1 MSVQAQVAEVFASIQ
16 GEGPLVGVR
25 QVFVRLRGCALTCKY
40 CDTTQSRAGAGPGRF
55 EREPNGGWESFEN
68 PVTVQQVLGLVSELA
83 GRFRPHSVSIT
94 GGEPLLQ
101 SEFLLELLPR
111 VKEAG
116 LQTYLDTA
124 CCYPEAMQ
132 RIGEHVDWVSA
143 DLKLP
148 STMVERVSFADFAAT
163 WQAIRHERF
172 VKVVLTAEV
181 SVEELGEALGALRGV
196 DPQAQVVLQPATP
209 SGGCLAPSAE
219 QLFALLAAA
228 VDLFPTVR
236 LIPQC
241 HVMMGIR

>member
-1 MSVQAQVAEVFASIQ
+1 MSALARVAEVFASVQ

-40 CDTTQSRAGAGPGRF
+40 CDTTQSRAGDGSGRF
-55 EREPNGGWESFEN
+55 EREPGGVWEEFDN
-68 PVTVQQVLGLVSELA
+68 PMTVEQVLGLVSELA

-101 SEFLLELLPR
+101 PEFLVELLPR
-111 VKEAG
+111 LREAG
-116 LQTYLDTA
+116 LKTYLDTA
-124 CCYPEAMQ
+124 CCYPEAMG
-132 RIGEHVDWVSA
+132 RIAEYVDWVSA

-148 STMVERVSFADFAAT
+148 STIIEPVSFADFAAT

-181 SVEELGEALGALRGV
+181 SVEELAEALGALQGL
-196 DPQAQVVLQPATP
+196 DPQAQVILQPATP
-209 SGGCLAPSAE
+209 SGGCLAPTVE
-219 QLFALLAAA
+219 QLFALLGAA